1 MAIGHGSCSHG
12 WWEISSGG
20 KIRISTD
27 YSLQIPFQGILGAN
41 HLGPWII
48 CNVHLIK
55 DVHPGIVVQKDFDQL
70 CRERSIQLLYLVIF
84 NFIKFLQY
92 IGWRRWAGAIN
103 QKTVNFLNFFG
114 PFQGMVLIH
123 L

>member
-1 MAIGHGSCSHG
+1 MGGGGLAV
-12 WWEISSGG
+12 EVRSGF
-20 KIRISTD
+20 
-27 YSLQIPFQGILGAN
+27 LQTVYYKYLSMVS
-41 HLGPWII
+41 LGPWII
-48 CNVHLIK
+48 WNVHLIK

-103 QKTVNFLNFFG
+103 QKTR
-114 PFQGMVLIH
+114 
-123 L
+123 